1 VKLVTTLIT
10 GLLASAAMLTTADG
24 SATEAP
30 YCGEQGVWIQML
42 GSGGPELDDNR
53 SAASY
58 LVWLDER
65 AILLVDPGPGSS
77 LRFDEAGAR
86 FIDLDAVVFTST
98 QVDRTVDFPSFIAGS
113 EQAGRTRPL
122 PVLGPDG
129 NASQLSTKE
138 LVERLIGPEGA
149 YSILSKYLT
158 FRNPG
163 SYKITVRNIP
173 AAGQRRWS
181 KFGSKDLKLSSVP
194 VHQSDIPSIAWRA
207 EIAGLSIVFTGNFNN
222 QKDVIA
228 HFAKDVDAL
237 VVHFAIPEN
246 ARGKARERHVVP
258 SQIGR
263 IAARANAR
271 MVILGYRTSRTLGR
285 ESTNRKVLDEHYAG
299 PIVFAN
305 ELECWGL

>member
-1 VKLVTTLIT
+1 
-10 GLLASAAMLTTADG
+10 
-24 SATEAP
+24 
-30 YCGEQGVWIQML
+30 ML

-58 LVWLDER
+58 IVWHDER

-86 FIDLDAVVFTST
+86 FVDLDAIVFTST
-98 QVDRTVDFPSFIAGS
+98 QADRTIDFPSFIAGS
-113 EQAGRTRPL
+113 LQTGRAHPL

-129 NASQLSTKE
+129 NESQLSTKE

-149 YSILSKYLT
+149 YSDLSEYLT
-158 FRNPG
+158 FGNPDG
-163 SYKITVRNIP
+163 YKITTRNVP
-173 AAGQRRWS
+173 ATGQRRWS
-181 KFGSKDLKLSSVP
+181 RFGSKDLKLSSVP
-194 VHQSDIPSIAWRA
+194 VNQNDIPSIAWRA

-222 QKDVIA
+222 EKDVIA
-228 HFAKDVDAL
+228 EFAKDVDAL

-246 ARGKARERHVVP
+246 ARGKVRRRHVVP

-271 MVILGYRTSRTLGR
+271 MLILGYRTSRTLGR
-285 ESTNRKVLDEHYAG
+285 ESANRKVIDEHYAG